1 MEKNLFRKIPK
12 VDKIL
17 DDPKII
23 ESLNSYGKN
32 VVKHFVDEVLSEIK
46 ADISNGNIKTID
58 ETNIINEI
66 VTEVLFKTERFFS
79 PKLKKV
85 INGTGI
91 VLHTNF
97 GRAPLSENVLKNIS
111 EIAGNY
117 SNLEYNIEK
126 GERGIRYQNIIDYF
140 KYITGCEDV
149 LVVNNNA
156 AAVLLIL
163 SALGKDREV
172 IISRGELIEIGG
184 SFRIPDVMEQSGA
197 ILREVGATNKTN
209 INDYINAINEETAII
224 LKAHTSNYRIIG
236 FTKSVEIE
244 DLVRL
249 GKERDIPV
257 VFDLGSGSL
266 VDLSNVGL
274 PDEPV
279 IKDIL
284 KKDVDIVTFS
294 GDKLLGGPQAGI
306 ILGKK
311 KYIEKL
317 KKHPLNRALRIDK
330 FTLAALESVIKE
342 YLNED
347 RVFEN
352 VLSLALIKQDLKNLR
367 KRALKIRRE
376 LRKHTKLK
384 VNIKDDFSFVGG
396 GAFPMHKIK
405 TVVIELIHNDF
416 SASKIDG
423 LLRKADIPIIGR
435 IKNDIYML
443 DIRTIFD
450 SQVKELTNV
459 ILSKI

>member
-17 DDPKII
+17 ENPKII
-23 ESLNSYGKN
+23 KGIDFYGRN
-32 VVKHFVDEVLSEIK
+32 VIKHFIDEILLEIK
-46 ADISNGNIKTID
+46 RNIADGNIKTID
-58 ETNIINEI
+58 KSDILNQI
-66 VTEVLFKTERFFS
+66 VDSVIVKTERFFS

-156 AAVLLIL
+156 AAVLLVL
-163 SALGKDREV
+163 SALGKGREV

-184 SFRIPDVMEQSGA
+184 SFRIPEVMEQSGA

-236 FTKSVEIE
+236 FTKSVDIE
-244 DLVRL
+244 ELVKL
-249 GKERDIPV
+249 GKDRGIPV
-257 VFDLGSGSL
+257 IFDLGSGSL

-279 IKDIL
+279 IKDII

-311 KYIEKL
+311 QYIEQL

-330 FTLAALESVIKE
+330 FTLAALESVVRE
-342 YLNED
+342 YLNENT
-347 RVFEN
+347 VFKN
-352 VLSLALIKQDLKNLR
+352 VLSLRLINQDLKDLK
-367 KRALKIRRE
+367 KRALKIRR
-376 LRKHTKLK
+376 KLGK
-384 VNIKDDFSFVGG
+384 NLNLQINIKEDFSFVGG
-396 GAFPMHKIK
+396 GAFPMNEIK
-405 TVVIELIHNDF
+405 TIVLELIHRSF
-416 SASKIDG
+416 SASKMDN
-423 LLRKADIPIIGR
+423 LFRKADFPVIGR

-443 DIRTIFD
+443 DVRTIFD
-450 SQVKELTNV
+450 SQIKELVDV
-459 ILSKI
+459 ILSKV